1 MTRFSIEP
9 RKYVKEYVF
18 LLFMR
23 NLSNKYGK
31 KLLDIA
37 TKTGLE
43 PLKTASKKV
52 VHKAAEATG
61 EFLGNKIADKVMKPK
76 PLPAQNSGNDEEI
89 VIPPEK
95 QQEILNELR
104 QVS

>member
-18 LLFMR
+18 LLFTR

-43 PLKTASKKV
+43 PL
-52 VHKAAEATG
+52 
-61 EFLGNKIADKVMKPK
+61 
-76 PLPAQNSGNDEEI
+76 
-89 VIPPEK
+89 
-95 QQEILNELR
+95 
-104 QVS
+104 